1 MSPDEG
7 CLHCGLPLPGGDDA
21 AVRAGFC
28 CRGCRA
34 VHALLEGEGLT
45 RFYDLRGK
53 LGQPAQLPDTEA
65 PRDWLTPLQASAEA
79 GGRLG
84 LDVQGLHCAGC
95 VWVLDEL
102 FRRRAK
108 EAGGAGSAEISPAL
122 GRAELLVPPGFDL
135 GGFVR
140 DVESLGYRLGP
151 ATGDGRSASDGLLLR
166 TGICLA
172 LAGNGMFYAAAI
184 YFGLEDGPLRL
195 LLDRMS
201 YGAALLAVAVGGPVF
216 FRAAWSGLRRGVLH
230 LDVPIAVGILLA
242 FAGASWSFFF
252 GAGRAAY
259 LDTVTVFVA
268 LMLLGRWTQE
278 RVLERNRRQL
288 LEDGGASS
296 LQARRLEG
304 PPGQERVH
312 LVRADSIREGDV
324 LYLARGDLVPV
335 DGRLLARGTDDAAAF
350 STDWIDGEAEPR
362 VYTAGELVPAGAFQV
377 GRLAQRVEA
386 ATDFADS
393 AVVRLLRAPKVAAD
407 AHAWWHR
414 VASYWVVGV
423 LFAAGLG
430 FALAWDPSN
439 PEAALDVATAVLVVT
454 CPCAFGIATPLAYEL
469 AMARLRR
476 RGLFVRTRA
485 FLDRVRDLD
494 RIVFDKTGTLT
505 TGRLRLTDPAPL
517 VALTGEERATLATLA
532 GATSHPKSAALLRA
546 LEDLAEE
553 GASPAP
559 GAVSE
564 CPGRGVS
571 LVDDAGRTHRLGSP
585 AWASSVAGEAP
596 DADLAYA
603 VDGVLRAALRTDETL
618 RPDAREEL
626 ALLAEDHELWVLSG
640 DAPARVRALAASVGI
655 SPERALG
662 GRDPEAKAAFL
673 AAHEP
678 ARTMMIGD
686 GLNDSLA
693 ASEAGVSGTPA
704 IDRPFLASK
713 CDFYFTTPGLGPIA
727 EALATAAR
735 LHTVVRRVLVF
746 AVLYNLGAVALAY
759 AGHMEPW
766 VAALLMPL
774 SSLGTVA
781 GVLLALGPHRPA
793 PRRLRAT
800 AATPALA

>member
-1 MSPDEG
+1 MSREG
-7 CLHCGLPLPGGDDA
+7 ACLHCGLPLPGGDDA

-34 VHALLEGEGLT
+34 VHALLAGQGLT
-45 RFYDLRGK
+45 RFYDLRGR
-53 LGQPAQLPDTEA
+53 LGQPAQLPDADA
-65 PRDWLTPLQASAEA
+65 PRDWLAPLQATAQT

-84 LDVQGLHCAGC
+84 LDMQGLHCAGC
-95 VWVLDEL
+95 VWVIDEL

-122 GRAELLVPPGFDL
+122 GRAELLVPSGFDL
-135 GGFVR
+135 AGFVS

-184 YFGLEDGPLRL
+184 YFGLEEGPIRL

-288 LEDGGASS
+288 LEDGGAGS
-296 LQARRLEG
+296 LRARRVEG
-304 PPGQERVH
+304 PPGQERLR
-312 LVRADSIREGDV
+312 LVRADAIRAGDV

-335 DGRLLARGTDDAAAF
+335 DGHLLAGEGMGDAAAF

-362 VYTAGELVPAGAFQV
+362 VYAQGELVPAGAFQV
-377 GRLAQRVEA
+377 GRLAQRIEA
-386 ATDFADS
+386 VTDFADS

-414 VASYWVVGV
+414 VASIWVLGV

-430 FALAWDPSN
+430 FALAWDPAH

-505 TGRLRLTDPAPL
+505 TGRLRLADAAPL
-517 VALTGEERATLATLA
+517 RALAEAERATLATLA
-532 GATSHPKSAALLRA
+532 GATSHPKS
-546 LEDLAEE
+546 
-553 GASPAP
+553 
-559 GAVSE
+559 
-564 CPGRGVS
+564 
-571 LVDDAGRTHRLGSP
+571 
-585 AWASSVAGEAP
+585 
-596 DADLAYA
+596 
-603 VDGVLRAALRTDETL
+603 
-618 RPDAREEL
+618 
-626 ALLAEDHELWVLSG
+626 
-640 DAPARVRALAASVGI
+640 
-655 SPERALG
+655 
-662 GRDPEAKAAFL
+662 
-673 AAHEP
+673 
-678 ARTMMIGD
+678 
-686 GLNDSLA
+686 
-693 ASEAGVSGTPA
+693 
-704 IDRPFLASK
+704 
-713 CDFYFTTPGLGPIA
+713 
-727 EALATAAR
+727 
-735 LHTVVRRVLVF
+735 
-746 AVLYNLGAVALAY
+746 
-759 AGHMEPW
+759 
-766 VAALLMPL
+766 
-774 SSLGTVA
+774 
-781 GVLLALGPHRPA
+781 
-793 PRRLRAT
+793 
-800 AATPALA
+800 

>member
-1 MSPDEG
+1 MREAG
-7 CLHCGLPLPGGDDA
+7 CRHCGLPLPGGDDPV
-21 AVRAGFC
+21 VREGFC

-34 VHALLEGEGLT
+34 VHTLLEGEGLT

-53 LGQPAQLPDTEA
+53 LGQPAQLPDAEA
-65 PRDWLTPLQASAEA
+65 PRDWLTPLEETAAS

-95 VWVLDEL
+95 VWVIDEL

-108 EAGGAGSAEISPAL
+108 AAGGAGSAELSPAL

-135 GGFVR
+135 PAFVS

-184 YFGLEDGPLRL
+184 YFGLEDGPIRL

-201 YGAALLAVAVGGPVF
+201 YGAALLAVLVGGPVF

-288 LEDGGASS
+288 LEDGGAGS
-296 LQARRLEG
+296 LRARRVEG
-304 PPGQERVH
+304 ARGQERVR
-312 LVRADSIREGDV
+312 LVRADAIRAGDV

-335 DGRLLARGTDDAAAF
+335 DGRLLASPGDVGDAAAF

-362 VYTAGELVPAGAFQV
+362 VYAAGDLVPAGAFQV
-377 GRLAQRVEA
+377 GRLAQRIEA

-393 AVVRLLRAPKVAAD
+393 AVVRLLRAPKVATD

-414 VASYWVVGV
+414 VASFWVVGV
-423 LFAAGLG
+423 LGAAGLG
-430 FALAWDPSN
+430 FALAWDPAN

-505 TGRLRLTDPAPL
+505 TGRLRVADTAPL
-517 VALTGEERATLATLA
+517 DALSEAERATLATLA

-546 LEDLAEE
+546 LEDRGDAVRP
-553 GASPAP
+553 SPD
-559 GAVSE
+559 AVGE

-571 LVDDAGRTHRLGSP
+571 LVDGVGRTHRLGAP
-585 AWASSVAGEAP
+585 AWVGP
-596 DADLAYA
+596 DVPGDTDLAYA
-603 VDGVLRAALRTDETL
+603 VDGALRTALRTEEPL
-618 RPDAREEL
+618 RPDAREAL

-640 DAPARVRALAASVGI
+640 DAPARVRAMAAAVGI
-655 SPERALG
+655 PAARALG

-673 AAHEP
+673 AAHDP

-727 EALATAAR
+727 DALATAAR

-746 AVLYNLGAVALAY
+746 AIAYNLGAVALAY

-766 VAALLMPL
+766 IAALLMPL

-781 GVLLALGPHRPA
+781 GVLLALGLHRA
-793 PRRLRAT
+793 EPRRTRT
-800 AATPALA
+800 PAASPALA